1 VLKKHSQE
9 VWKAAGAMGS
19 ATFLSRLMGVVR
31 EQVFA
36 YWFGAGHFMDAYN
49 VAFRIPNL
57 LRDLF
62 AEGAMSASLVPVFTQ
77 TRLQEGSRRAWRV
90 AGLVF
95 RAVFFGVG
103 GLSLIGILI
112 APSLVHFYASSF
124 QLIPGKFELTVLMT
138 RILFL
143 FFPCVALA
151 AAFMGI
157 LNACGVFFL
166 PAFASALFNLSSVLV
181 GLGFVKLFLHVPGWE
196 PIVGMA
202 LGVVFGGG
210 VQAFCQ
216 YPALK
221 KAGYVWI
228 PQQSADPL
236 WYRDQRLRQMLGMMV
251 PGTLGLAATQLNLL
265 VNTILATSEG
275 PGSVSWLNYAFRLM
289 QFPIGVFG
297 VSLASAT
304 LPQVAL
310 QWAQKDY
317 LAVERTLLRS
327 LRSVFACNLPAA
339 LGLAFLGPSIV
350 RCLFQY
356 GHFQSEDTHATALAL
371 AMYALG
377 LPSYSMVKVLV
388 PACYALGSTKIPVI
402 SSVFSVL
409 ITLVLNTCMVRW
421 VGYWGLALG
430 TSIAA
435 IFNGFFLTQA
445 IRVILKK
452 QGVFFS
458 WKALWYAFLSYGGVA
473 LSMVAVAIFFEGLLE
488 TAIPDS
494 GFSQFGWFGLVFGR
508 CLRLGSVLGVS
519 VAWVL
524 GLAYVLKLPEMV
536 QVFESISRRVKKRR

>member
-210 VQAFCQ
+210 FRHFV
-216 YPALK
+216 
-221 KAGYVWI
+221 
-228 PQQSADPL
+228 S
-236 WYRDQRLRQMLGMMV
+236 
-251 PGTLGLAATQLNLL
+251 
-265 VNTILATSEG
+265 IL
-275 PGSVSWLNYAFRLM
+275 
-289 QFPIGVFG
+289 
-297 VSLASAT
+297 
-304 LPQVAL
+304 
-310 QWAQKDY
+310 
-317 LAVERTLLRS
+317 
-327 LRSVFACNLPAA
+327 
-339 LGLAFLGPSIV
+339 
-350 RCLFQY
+350 
-356 GHFQSEDTHATALAL
+356 H
-371 AMYALG
+371 
-377 LPSYSMVKVLV
+377 
-388 PACYALGSTKIPVI
+388 
-402 SSVFSVL
+402 
-409 ITLVLNTCMVRW
+409 
-421 VGYWGLALG
+421 
-430 TSIAA
+430 
-435 IFNGFFLTQA
+435 
-445 IRVILKK
+445 
-452 QGVFFS
+452 
-458 WKALWYAFLSYGGVA
+458 
-473 LSMVAVAIFFEGLLE
+473 
-488 TAIPDS
+488 
-494 GFSQFGWFGLVFGR
+494 
-508 CLRLGSVLGVS
+508 
-519 VAWVL
+519 
-524 GLAYVLKLPEMV
+524 
-536 QVFESISRRVKKRR
+536 